1 MGFAGNKFTWSN
13 KRWGRH
19 AIRERLD
26 RGIAS
31 MNWRIAFPEATIF
44 HLGTVKSDHCPLL
57 LDTWPSNESNPRPF
71 RFVAAWTRD
80 HRCADVVEHAWKK
93 NCNGSM
99 CLRLQRKQQNT
110 KSALKK
116 WNRDVFGHCQKRIN
130 DITEQLQKI
139 QHKDCTEEN
148 YKFEVMLQSE
158 MNEWLLRSEMLW
170 RQKSREM
177 WLKDGDRNSK
187 FFHLST
193 LIRRRRNLVDAI
205 KSNSGDWITN
215 KKEIK
220 KVFLSNF
227 IEQFS
232 EEEVDFP
239 SDLENLIS
247 PIISTEE
254 NESLCSIPTPQEI
267 KKVVFEM
274 YDLKAPG
281 PDGLLALFY
290 KKYWDVVG
298 SDVVK
303 AVTNFFYSGKMFQ
316 EINKSLI
323 VLIPKVPQSFFLQSF
338 KVNQPLQCNL

>member
-1 MGFAGNKFTWSN
+1 MLWTNSVDIEVIEFNSNMIAVEIIEGTCKWTLVGFYGPPQTAKRKVIWEDLSALLESLKNPWVCFGDFNMIINDEEKVGGQVGSSSAATYLKEILFDLGAIDLGFAGNKFTWSN

-31 MNWRIAFPEATIF
+31 MNWRIAFLEATIF
-44 HLGTVKSDHCPLL
+44 HLGTVKSDHCPFL

-80 HRCADVVEHAWKK
+80 HRCADVVEQAWKK

-116 WNRDVFGHCQKRIN
+116 WNKDVFGHYQKRIN

-139 QHKDCTEEN
+139 QHKDCIEEN
-148 YKFEVMLQSE
+148 YKSEVMLQSE

-193 LIRRRRNLVDAI
+193 LIR
-205 KSNSGDWITN
+205 
-215 KKEIK
+215 
-220 KVFLSNF
+220 
-227 IEQFS
+227 
-232 EEEVDFP
+232 
-239 SDLENLIS
+239 
-247 PIISTEE
+247 
-254 NESLCSIPTPQEI
+254 
-267 KKVVFEM
+267 
-274 YDLKAPG
+274 
-281 PDGLLALFY
+281 
-290 KKYWDVVG
+290 
-298 SDVVK
+298 
-303 AVTNFFYSGKMFQ
+303 
-316 EINKSLI
+316 
-323 VLIPKVPQSFFLQSF
+323 
-338 KVNQPLQCNL
+338 

>member
-1 MGFAGNKFTWSN
+1 
-13 KRWGRH
+13 
-19 AIRERLD
+19 
-26 RGIAS
+26 
-31 MNWRIAFPEATIF
+31 
-44 HLGTVKSDHCPLL
+44 V
-57 LDTWPSNESNPRPF
+57 
-71 RFVAAWTRD
+71 
-80 HRCADVVEHAWKK
+80 
-93 NCNGSM
+93 
-99 CLRLQRKQQNT
+99 CLKLQRKQQNT

-148 YKFEVMLQSE
+148 YKSEVMLQSE

-177 WLKDGDRNSK
+177 WLKDGDKNSK

-193 LIRRRRNLVDAI
+193 LIRRRRNSVDAI
-205 KSNSGDWITN
+205 KSNSRDWITD

-232 EEEVDFP
+232 KEEVDFP
-239 SDLENLIS
+239 CDLENLIS
-247 PIISTEE
+247 PVISTEE

-281 PDGLLALFY
+281 PDGLPALFY

-298 SDVVK
+298 ADVVK

-316 EINKSLI
+316 KINKSLI
-323 VLIPKVPQSFFLQSF
+323 VLIPKVPNPSSCSHFRPISLCNVTYKIIAKLLVNKVRPLLPKLVSPCQSAFIPNYWIAENEVIVQEMLHSF
-338 KVNQPLQCNL
+338 KLRKVKEGLMAIKLDLQKLMTE